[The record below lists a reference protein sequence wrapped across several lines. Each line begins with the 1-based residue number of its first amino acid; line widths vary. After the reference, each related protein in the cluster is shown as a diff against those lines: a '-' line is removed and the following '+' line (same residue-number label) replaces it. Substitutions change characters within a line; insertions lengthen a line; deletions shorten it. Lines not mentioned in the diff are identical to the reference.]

1 MVSNSLNME
10 LRELLGILEAARRDF
25 ADDPEYLSRRA
36 QLPSD
41 WPL

>member
-10 LRELLGILEAARRDF
+10 LQDLLDVLESVQREFGSDR
-25 ADDPEYLSRRA
+25 EYHELRQ

-41 WPL
+41 WPM